1 MKTHGWITSGPN
13 NYRSSLYFCF
23 AGFVFLS
30 SLLIFPRG
38 AFAQEP
44 ASSDKIRRAKDAAV
58 HFQDRFN
65 ETLDFRFPYQ
75 EMRVPESVS
84 RNEKT
89 GTSRQEIIL
98 AKLNDDFEIAMM
110 NLWYLRLAYFLTHD
124 VDRLP
129 REIRAAH
136 GEDVFPFLEDEHE
149 TAKAKYARTHTWTG
163 LTRSMRTYIYNA
175 HRLGNLYRRYLSP
188 EIFTTDLYK
197 TRIKK
202 EKEANEPTVRVE
214 KSYGYP
220 AFENQDVYKVYYAGI
235 EYWLV
240 EMNGAFKVLHINPLP
255 GFRMSP

>member
-1 MKTHGWITSGPN
+1 M
-13 NYRSSLYFCF
+13 
-23 AGFVFLS
+23 S
-30 SLLIFPRG
+30 SLLIFPIG

-44 ASSDKIRRAKDAAV
+44 TSSEKIRRAKDAAIQ
-58 HFQDRFN
+58 FQGRFN
-65 ETLDFRFPYQ
+65 ETLDFRFPYH
-75 EMRVPESVS
+75 EMYVPESVS

-89 GTSRQEIIL
+89 GTGRQEIEL

-149 TAKAKYARTHTWTG
+149 TAKAKYARTHTWAG
-163 LTRSMRTYIYNA
+163 LTRYMQTYIHNA
-175 HRLGNLYRRYLSP
+175 NRLGNLYRRYLSP
-188 EIFTTDLYK
+188 AMFTTDLYSA
-197 TRIKK
+197 RIKK
-202 EKEANEPTVRVE
+202 EEEHNEPTVRVE

-240 EMNGAFKVLHINPLP
+240 EMNGAFKVVHINPLP